1 MPPLRILTWH
11 VHGSYLYY
19 LVQCPHQFFLP
30 VKPGYP
36 EGYGGRLAGLAWPD
50 NVHNIAAEQVKDQAF
65 DCILFQSQKN
75 YQVDQYEILS
85 PTQQQ
90 LPRIYLEHD
99 PPRQHP
105 TDSRH
110 PVDDPNV
117 LLVHVTPFNQLM
129 WDSGQTPTQVIEHGV
144 LIPDRLHY
152 RGDLKRGV
160 GVVNGLRSRGRR
172 LGADIF
178 SQIQSQV
185 PLDLIGMDSEQMGG
199 LGNFPHDRLLEIL
212 CHYRFFFNPIRYTSL
227 GLAVCEAMQVG
238 LPIVGLATTEMTTVV
253 ENGVS
258 GYVDTN
264 PATLIEVMNFLL
276 DEPEEARRWG
286 AAARTYALERFSI
299 HRFIRDWQQALAQ
312 VTSTPTVQMGTSTTH
327 PGTPTEQAGTST
339 THPGKQTEQAGTP
352 TIHPGTPTEQAGTST
367 THPGT
372 STTHPGKQ
380 TEQAGTSTTHPGTP
394 TIHLEKLS
402 ISQSKHPS
410 EPEKHPIEPG
420 KYPAQLDRHS
430 AQWDNYPIAGDKHSM
445 PTGTSATPPL
455 KGAGDPFK
463 QVDDRLTAVSH
474 SPEQVDDR
482 LEEVTESLEQVD
494 DRLTGVSHSLKQA
507 GEPLRGEQS

>member
-30 VKPGYP
+30 IKPGYP

-50 NVHNIAAEQVKDQAF
+50 NVHNIAAEQVKDQVF

-85 PTQQQ
+85 PSQQQ

-129 WDSGQTPTQVIEHGV
+129 WDSGQTPTRVIEHGV
-144 LIPDRLHY
+144 IIPDRLHY
-152 RGDLKRGV
+152 RGELERGV
-160 GVVNGLRSRGRR
+160 VVVNGLRSRGRR
-172 LGADIF
+172 LGADLF
-178 SQIQSQV
+178 AQIQSQV

-238 LPIVGLATTEMTTVV
+238 LPIVGLATTELTTVV

-264 PATLIEVMNFLL
+264 PAALLEVMNFLL
-276 DEPEEARRWG
+276 DEPDEAHRWG

-299 HRFIRDWQQALAQ
+299 HRFIRDWQQALAL
-312 VTSTPTVQMGTSTTH
+312 VTSTPTY
-327 PGTPTEQAGTST
+327 P
-339 THPGKQTEQAGTP
+339 
-352 TIHPGTPTEQAGTST
+352 GTST

-372 STTHPGKQ
+372 STTHPETP
-380 TEQAGTSTTHPGTP
+380 TEQAGTPTVHPGTP

-402 ISQSKHPS
+402 ISQNKHLS
-410 EPEKHPIEPG
+410 EPEKHPIELG
-420 KYPAQLDRHS
+420 KHPTQLDRHLTE
-430 AQWDNYPIAGDKHSM
+430 GDTHPM
-445 PTGTSATPPL
+445 QTGTSATPPL
-455 KGAGDPFK
+455 KGAGDPLK
-463 QVDDRLTAVSH
+463 QVSNPLASVSH
-474 SPEQVDDR
+474 SPEQVGDR
-482 LEEVTESLEQVD
+482 QSQVTEPLKQVGA
-494 DRLTGVSHSLKQA
+494 LLSGVSHSLKQA
-507 GEPLRGEQS
+507 GEPLRGGQS